1 MTKNFKRGA
10 VMAASAAAIL
20 SMTIATPSFA
30 KGHGN
35 QNHGQRGAQFS
46 NSANT
51 NQVER
56 PVRPI
61 KSTPAFVAATVTS
74 VPSSVTVVRDASI
87 GGTFIAYPLAADATA
102 LPSTQP
108 TTGGEQIKV
117 SGVSLTNGVLTGN
130 IRLIGGAPSSTSK
143 FAVYNTN
150 GVGALVTVTVDA
162 SGISTATASAALS
175 TSYVAPVKQAK
186 QNFGFAQQD
195 GGQKQHGRQ
204 KMGRGPIGIA
214 PLASPAQ

>member
-1 MTKNFKRGA
+1 
-10 VMAASAAAIL
+10 
-20 SMTIATPSFA
+20 
-30 KGHGN
+30 
-35 QNHGQRGAQFS
+35 
-46 NSANT
+46 
-51 NQVER
+51 
-56 PVRPI
+56 
-61 KSTPAFVAATVTS
+61 
-74 VPSSVTVVRDASI
+74 VTVVREASI
-87 GGTFIAYPLAADATA
+87 GGTFIAYPLATDATA

-130 IRLIGGAPSSTSK
+130 IRLTGGEPSTTSK
-143 FAVYNTN
+143 FAVYNIN

-175 TSYVAPVKQAK
+175 TSYVAPVKLAK

-214 PLASPAQ
+214 PLAPPAQ